1 MRTGSKPILILQTG
15 DAPADVIA
23 ANGNYDTLFLQATGL
38 EARQV
43 RIVHLPGGER
53 PDAPDAYC
61 GVLITGSSAMVTERL
76 AWSEFAAAWLRR
88 AMAAEIPIFG
98 VCYGHQLLA
107 HALGGEVDYLADGM
121 EVGTLA
127 IELLPTAANDPLIGL
142 LPGRFPA
149 NLIHSQ
155 TVVTPPDGAIVLA
168 RSARDP
174 HQILRYR
181 HNVVTTQFHPEFSA
195 RVMHS
200 FLSDMSAGDPT
211 KGPELVQIGRGIA
224 DTPDSEAL
232 MAAFV
237 RQCLL
242 AG

>member
-1 MRTGSKPILILQTG
+1 MSRLKPILILQTG
-15 DAPADVIA
+15 DAPQDVIA
-23 ANGNYDTLFLQATGL
+23 ANGNYDTMFLQATGL
-38 EARQV
+38 GAGQV

-53 PDAPDAYC
+53 PDAPQAYS
-61 GVLITGSSAMVTERL
+61 GVLITGSAAMVTERL
-76 AWSEFAAAWLRR
+76 AWSEFAAAWLRQ
-88 AMAAEIPIFG
+88 AMDAEIPIFG

-121 EVGTLA
+121 EVGTQP
-127 IELLPTAANDPLIGL
+127 IELLPAAANDPLIGQ
-142 LPGRFPA
+142 LPERFPA

-155 TVVTPPDGAIVLA
+155 TVVTPPRGATVLA

-195 RVMHS
+195 AVMHD
-200 FLSDMSAGDPT
+200 FLSGMTVQDPER
-211 KGPELVQIGRGIA
+211 GPELALIGRELS

-237 RQCLL
+237 RQCLQ
-242 AG
+242 AV

>member
-1 MRTGSKPILILQTG
+1 MTTAAKPILILQTG
-15 DAPADVIA
+15 DAPPDVIA
-23 ANGNYDTLFLQATGL
+23 ANGNYDTMFLQATDL
-38 EARQV
+38 DPRQV
-43 RIVHLPGGER
+43 WIVHLPGGER
-53 PDAPDAYC
+53 PDTPDAYC
-61 GVLITGSSAMVTERL
+61 GVLITGSAAMVTERL

-88 AMAAEIPIFG
+88 AMAAGIPIFG

-107 HALGGEVDYLADGM
+107 YALGGEVDYLADGM
-121 EVGTLA
+121 EVGTQA
-127 IELLPTAANDPLIGL
+127 IEVLPAAVNDPLIAR
-142 LPGRFPA
+142 LPERFQA

-155 TVVTPPDGAIVLA
+155 TVITPPAGATVLA

-181 HNVVTTQFHPEFSA
+181 HNVITTQFHPEFSA
-195 RVMHS
+195 AVMHD
-200 FLSDMSAGDPT
+200 FLAGMTAEEPMR
-211 KGPELVQIGRGIA
+211 GPELAQIGRGIA

-237 RQCLL
+237 RQCLR

>member
-1 MRTGSKPILILQTG
+1 MKTASKPILILQTG

-23 ANGNYDTLFLQATGL
+23 ANGNYDTMFMQATGL
-38 EARQV
+38 DAQQV
-43 RIVHLPGGER
+43 SIVHLPDGAR
-53 PDAPDAYC
+53 PDAPEAYC
-61 GVLITGSSAMVTERL
+61 GVLITGSAAMVTERL
-76 AWSEFAAAWLRR
+76 AWSESAAAWLRG
-88 AMAAEIPIFG
+88 AMAAGIPIFG

-121 EVGTLA
+121 ELGTQA
-127 IELLPTAANDPLIGL
+127 IELLPAAANDPLSTR
-142 LPGRFPA
+142 LPERFPA
-149 NLIHSQ
+149 HLIHSQ
-155 TVVTPPDGAIVLA
+155 TVVTPPRGATVLA

-195 RVMHS
+195 AVMHG
-200 FLSDMSAGDPT
+200 FLSGMTAAEPER
-211 KGPELVQIGRGIA
+211 GPELAQIGCAISA
-224 DTPDSEAL
+224 TPDSEAL

-237 RQCLL
+237 RQCLR